1 MGFKRGDMHL
11 VNFNPSKGTEAGKIR
26 PAVILQSNYLNDEEH
41 PSTIV
46 IPQTT
51 QIIAKANPLR
61 LTITTRDKLQQD
73 SDIMID
79 QPRAIDNQRIT
90 SEKLTS
96 LSELELATLE
106 EYMKIILGIDEEII
120 IF

>member
-1 MGFKRGDMHL
+1 MGFKRGDVHL

-26 PAVILQSNYLNDEEH
+26 PAVILQSDCLNNAEH

-46 IPQTT
+46 IPLTT
-51 QIIAKANPLR
+51 QLIANAAPLR
-61 LTITTRDKLQQD
+61 LTLKARDKLQQD

-90 SEKLTS
+90 SDKLTF
-96 LSELELATLE
+96 LTETELTTLE
-106 EYMKIILGIDEEII
+106 SYLKIVLGFDN
-120 IF
+120 

>member
-11 VNFNPSKGTEAGKIR
+11 VNFNSSKGTEAGKIR
-26 PAVILQSNYLNDEEH
+26 PAVILQSNYLNDVEH

-46 IPQTT
+46 IPLTT
-51 QIIAKANPLR
+51 QIIVKTNPLR

-106 EYMKIILGIDEEII
+106 EYMKIILGFDE
-120 IF
+120 

>member
-1 MGFKRGDMHL
+1 MGFKRGDIHL

-26 PAVILQSNYLNDEEH
+26 PAVILQSDYLNNAEH

-46 IPQTT
+46 IPLTT
-51 QIIAKANPLR
+51 QIIPKANPLR
-61 LTITTRDKLQQD
+61 LTIKARDKLQQD
-73 SDIMID
+73 SDIMLD

-96 LSELELATLE
+96 LSEKEMMVLE
-106 EYMKIILGIDEEII
+106 EYMKLILG
-120 IF
+120 FAK

>member
-1 MGFKRGDMHL
+1 MGFKRGDIHL

-26 PAVILQSNYLNDEEH
+26 PAVILQSNYLNDAAH

-46 IPQTT
+46 IPLTT
-51 QIIAKANPLR
+51 QIIPKASPLR
-61 LTITTRDKLQQD
+61 LTIIARDKLQQT
-73 SDIMID
+73 SDIMLD

-96 LSELELATLE
+96 LFETELTVLE
-106 EYMKIILGIDEEII
+106 NYMKIILGFEE
-120 IF
+120 

>member
-1 MGFKRGDMHL
+1 MLMGFKRGDVHL

-26 PAVILQSNYLNDEEH
+26 PAVILQTNYLNDAQH

-46 IPQTT
+46 IPLTT
-51 QIIAKANPLR
+51 QLITNAAPLR
-61 LTITTRDKLQQD
+61 LSLKARDSLQQN

-90 SEKLTS
+90 SDKLTS
-96 LSELELATLE
+96 LSETELTLLENYL
-106 EYMKIILGIDEEII
+106 KIVLGFED
-120 IF
+120 